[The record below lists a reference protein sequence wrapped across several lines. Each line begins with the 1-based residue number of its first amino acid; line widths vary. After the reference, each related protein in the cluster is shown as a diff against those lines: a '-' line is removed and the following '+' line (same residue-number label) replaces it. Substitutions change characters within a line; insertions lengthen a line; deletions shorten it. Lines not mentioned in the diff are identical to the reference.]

1 MSQGFCT
8 AYTPARQPVKLSE
21 LRAKTDQQ
29 LLNLIRSKMELGL
42 NFVALV
48 EETHSGG
55 NQDHAEQLLR
65 RAEQAVDE
73 VKQLLPVLSEDQH
86 RSVGPKLNE
95 LQEALDRL
103 GRVWERPRSNTMS
116 MP

>member
-8 AYTPARQPVKLSE
+8 SYGRELEKLSE

-29 LLNLIRSKMELGL
+29 ILNLIRSKMELGL

-48 EETHSGG
+48 EKTHSGG
-55 NQDHAEQLLR
+55 NPDHAGQLLG
-65 RAEQAVDE
+65 RAEQALIE
-73 VKQLLPVLSEDQH
+73 VKQLLPVLTEDQ
-86 RSVGPKLNE
+86 RRGFGPMLNE
-95 LQEALDRL
+95 LQDGLDRL
-103 GRVWERPRSNTMS
+103 GRVRERPRSNTMS